1 MNEPAAGLFQ
11 SLRRLLDTLVGI
23 AQVRLELL
31 GTEYEQEK
39 RRLVNAFVKAALGIV
54 LLGLTLVLLVAFVV
68 LLVGEAYWLS
78 AVGVLA
84 LLFAAVGGALLW
96 SARAGLEAHG
106 GGPFALSLGE
116 LRRDREGLAEPPS
129 ER

>member
-1 MNEPAAGLFQ
+1 MSEAAAGLFQ

-23 AQVRLELL
+23 VQVRLELL

-54 LLGLTLVLLVAFVV
+54 LLSLTLVLLVAFVV
-68 LLVGEAYWLS
+68 LLVGEAHWLS

-96 SARAGLEAHG
+96 SARAGLGAPG
-106 GGPFALSLGE
+106 GSPFALSLGE
-116 LRRDREGLAEPPS
+116 LRRDREALAEHSPEP
-129 ER
+129 